1 MKYKVLAESGND
13 VNWGTIPCVC
23 LMYWVKARNAE
34 SKYSVTCWDSKP
46 IYSACQKSSGWDSK
60 RTLLHMPEAFSLR
73 LKADPPAYVRS
84 LLVATQSGLSYICQK
99 PSGWDSKRTFLHT
112 SEAFWLRL
120 KANSPAYVRSL
131 LVETQSGPSCICQ
144 KRLNLRE
151 FGRYAAI
158 TQHTQLVTA
167 FHKPSLQIVA
177 AQLMHLQGRKNLR
190 ENFSL
195 AMPVLPRIRT
205 VTTTIQSWI
214 RIYYKQKEQ

>member
-1 MKYKVLAESGND
+1 MQS
-13 VNWGTIPCVC
+13 
-23 LMYWVKARNAE
+23 RNIRWLVGIQSRYILHVRSLLVE
-34 SKYSVTCWDSKP
+34 TQRGLSC
-46 IYSACQKSSGWDSK
+46 ICQKPSRWDSK
-60 RTLLHMPEAFSLR
+60 RTLLHTSEAFWLR
-73 LKADPPAYVRS
+73 LKADPLTYARS
-84 LLVATQSGLSYICQK
+84 LLVETQRGPSCIRQK